1 MEIKKRRKL
10 QEKEVKKAKARA
22 QGRDIEQ
29 EQRQQAANRA
39 AKKSQNRRNEKWERE
54 KLPLMEKSFQVCV
67 DCAFQDHMTPKEINS
82 LALQLRYCYSVN
94 KRNPHPC
101 RLAATS
107 VTGSTLKHLQNVSG
121 FEEWS
126 KLAFTVTSES
136 LEEFYCKQDQSKHAN
151 GGAGGPTS
159 LDNVVYL
166 TSDSDTLLEDLDD
179 SKVYVVGG
187 IVDRNRLKRATLDRA
202 NRLGV
207 ATARL
212 PIDEHLR
219 LGDAT
224 RVLTVNTVFELLLKY
239 REPGRP
245 RDWKKALLEVLP
257 HRKDAKALE
266 NDDDDEGG
274 DDDGGGTCNSGSQ
287 TTRQQQQRRTRKTN
301 TLTASNPTKIPTV
314 KRSPLIHQKASR

>member
-29 EQRQQAANRA
+29 ERRQQAANRA
-39 AKKSQNRRNEKWERE
+39 AKKSQNRRNDKWERE

-126 KLAFTVTSES
+126 KLAITVTSDS
-136 LEEFYCKQDQSKHAN
+136 LEEFYGTQDQKDDHDDDDD
-151 GGAGGPTS
+151 GARGSTAR
-159 LDNVVYL
+159 LDNLVYL

-219 LGDAT
+219 MGDAT

-245 RDWKKALLEVLP
+245 RDWKNALLEVLP
-257 HRKDAKALE
+257 HRKEAKALE
-266 NDDDDEGG
+266 NDDDD
-274 DDDGGGTCNSGSQ
+274 DGKCNSGSQ
-287 TTRQQQQRRTRKTN
+287 TTKTA
-301 TLTASNPTKIPTV
+301 TAEDEKDERADNKQPHKNMNSEAIPADSSES
-314 KRSPLIHQKASR
+314 K